1 MAAAGLAAVSPGSP
15 GDTTVSPGSNTAA
28 AAAEAGGDLSRHG
41 SSSSTQSPRLAPAA
55 GWWGPAAVAAMAAMD
70 QQPMAAVE
78 AMDQQQSQ
86 LSVILSGPEG
96 TLAHGEL
103 GQIGGS
109 SSVKSASGT
118 ESGPAGQ
125 CEGFVEDGSW
135 VLTDAGNSSYDGLG
149 ARQGS
154 DQGTGFGGQQVH
166 TVLGV
171 INEDSQEI
179 PKQNQQQQQAIKAAA
194 APAPGGPKSA
204 AAAAAAAGA
213 AVAAPAGSGDATAQ
227 EDQTG

>member
-1 MAAAGLAAVSPGSP
+1 M
-15 GDTTVSPGSNTAA
+15 
-28 AAAEAGGDLSRHG
+28 E
-41 SSSSTQSPRLAPAA
+41 
-55 GWWGPAAVAAMAAMD
+55 AMD
-70 QQPMAAVE
+70 QQPMAAI
-78 AMDQQQSQ
+78 DQQQSQ

-103 GQIGGS
+103 GQMGGS

-118 ESGPAGQ
+118 ESGP

-135 VLTDAGNSSYDGLG
+135 VLTDAGNSSYNGFG

-179 PKQNQQQQQAIKAAA
+179 PKLNQQQQQASTAAGGQA
-194 APAPGGPKSA
+194 AGGAKHAATA
-204 AAAAAAAGA
+204 AAAA
-213 AVAAPAGSGDATAQ
+213 AAPAGSGDAAAQ
-227 EDQTG
+227 EDQAS